1 MKKNNY
7 KIMGATLALAAALTA
22 CSNNDFES
30 APAIN
35 GNGMI
40 TVFAPQGSNIST
52 RTAYN
57 QDGSDLKVTWNASGE
72 DMYTINATADGWTA
86 GQLKQVNGTSG
97 STSANFYAYDAT
109 ASKRVSLNA
118 GTLFAFYPQ
127 NSNIADKFT
136 SLSSDGTSVSVPLTL
151 DGQSGKLE
159 DLQKYDYMTATS
171 TVSTANGETNVE
183 ALQMNHEIAV
193 LHLGKGIEVSM
204 TSGSVTK
211 IELSATS
218 GLYGSGTMTISR
230 NGSDISSSV
239 SGTNGT
245 ITVNGNFAVEDSKLA
260 EDIYVAVLPSAFNG
274 LKAKFTYS
282 NGDSYTYAYKGS
294 TNQFAKGKMY
304 NWTPEIAAE
313 DKEFT
318 ISSIT
323 QSGARRYM
331 IGTSDSNRDRI
342 DYCTASKNSN
352 GGIDYTVDALKMDT
366 STPAEAV
373 TCVIKMNNANLA
385 KSVKFELEGITG
397 SYRLW
402 KKDLVNIDYKSFTVT
417 GWYSNA
423 NCSGTSVST
432 PDASHLYAKC
442 EIVFNDLDCTN
453 GTDFYKFL
461 MKNCTIKIKS
471 NYGVEKTTSI
481 NAITHRLL
489 SYYYDAQQNSKYYT
503 LKYYIPDG
511 KWVSCTL
518 AEYAA
523 MKKE

>member
-136 SLSSDGTSVSVPLTL
+136 SLSSDGTTVSVPLTL

-171 TVSTANGETNVE
+171 NVSVNNGETSVD

-193 LHLGKGIEVSM
+193 LHLAKGTEISM
-204 TSGSVTK
+204 ESGSVTK
-211 IELSATS
+211 IELSATN
-218 GLYGSGTMTISR
+218 GLYGSGNMTITR
-230 NGSDISSSV
+230 NGSAISSSI
-239 SGTNGT
+239 SGTAGT
-245 ITVNGNFAVEDSKLA
+245 ITVNGNFTVADSKLA
-260 EDIYVAVLPSAFNG
+260 EDIYVAVLPTSSFTG

-282 NGDSYTYAYKGS
+282 NGDSYTYAYSGS
-294 TNQFAKGKMY
+294 TTQFAKGKMY
-304 NWTPEIAAE
+304 NWVPEIAAE

-318 ISSIT
+318 LSDISQTSIQRVIIADIAT
-323 QSGARRYM
+323 G
-331 IGTSDSNRDRI
+331 NW
-342 DYCTASKNSN
+342 YCTHESNSL
-352 GGIDYTVDALKMDT
+352 GGYTYTIDGLYIDT
-366 STPAEAV
+366 STSESKV
-373 TCVIKMNNANLA
+373 TFALKINKSELA
-385 KSVKFELEGITG
+385 KNMTFSLKSCTG
-397 SYRLW
+397 VYRLW
-402 KKDLVNIDYKSFTVT
+402 KTDAVDIDLKSFENV
-417 GWYSNA
+417 GWYGN
-423 NCSGTSVST
+423 SGFTGSLTST
-432 PDASHLYAKC
+432 PDASHLYGKFEA
-442 EIVFNDLDCTN
+442 VLPDLNTN
-453 GTDFYKFL
+453 GSDFYKVYVN
-461 MKNCTIKIKS
+461 NCTFTIVS
-471 NYGVEKTTSI
+471 NYSI
-481 NAITHRLL
+481 EHQIQIKYFGRTLRDI
-489 SYYYDAQQNSKYYT
+489 YKDADTDGSLTIYKYQ
-503 LKYYIPDG
+503 LPDG
-511 KWVSCTL
+511 SWTQITNKQYSTW
-518 AEYAA
+518 
-523 MKKE
+523 KNK

>member
-57 QDGSDLKVTWNASGE
+57 QEGSDLKVTWNASGE

-204 TSGSVTK
+204 ASGSVTK

-239 SGTNGT
+239 SGTTGT

-260 EDIYVAVLPSAFNG
+260 EDIYVAVLPSSFNG

-282 NGDSYTYAYKGS
+282 NGDSYTYAYSGNTS
-294 TNQFAKGKMY
+294 QFAKGKMY
-304 NWTPEIAAE
+304 NWTPEIAAV

-318 ISSIT
+318 IGTYKREKYHWYQINQGTYSSGIYT
-323 QSGARRYM
+323 
-331 IGTSDSNRDRI
+331 IDKLVLLDSTNPSKYGDFKI
-342 DYCTASKNSN
+342 SFIIKVNNGDIAKCTTFK
-352 GGIDYTVDALKMDT
+352 L
-366 STPAEAV
+366 
-373 TCVIKMNNANLA
+373 
-385 KSVKFELEGITG
+385 KSVKAAYAMYDTN
-397 SYRLW
+397 
-402 KKDLVNIDYKSFTVT
+402 KKFDVDRIESFNIQ
-417 GWYSNA
+417 GWYTSSD
-423 NCSGTSVST
+423 CSGTPSQT
-432 PDASHLYAKC
+432 PDATHIYGKC
-442 EIVFNDLDCTN
+442 IVGIKQLNLD
-453 GTDFYKFL
+453 GSDFYKGI
-461 MKNCTIKIKS
+461 MKNCEF
-471 NYGVEKTTSI
+471 NVVNGYGKEATFTKDYVEEYINTTNK
-481 NAITHRLL
+481 NA
-489 SYYYDAQQNSKYYT
+489 SYKFQT
-503 LKYYIPDG
+503 PDG
-511 KWVSCTL
+511 WKTL
-518 AEYAA
+518 SWSAILAL
-523 MKKE
+523 

>member
-1 MKKNNY
+1 MNKNNY

-40 TVFAPQGSNIST
+40 TALAPQGSNIST

-57 QDGSDLKVTWNASGE
+57 QEGSDLKVTWNASGE
-72 DMYTINATADGWTA
+72 DMYTINATADGWTV

-118 GTLFAFYPQ
+118 GTLFALYPQ
-127 NSNIADKFT
+127 NSNITDKFT
-136 SLSSDGTSVSVPLTL
+136 SLSSDGASVSVPLTL

-204 TSGSVTK
+204 ASGSVTK
-211 IELSATS
+211 IELSATN

-239 SGTNGT
+239 SGTTGT

-260 EDIYVAVLPSAFNG
+260 EDIYVAVLPSSFNG

-282 NGDSYTYAYKGS
+282 NGDSYTYAYNGS
-294 TNQFAKGKMY
+294 TTQFAKGKMY

-318 ISSIT
+318 LGTISV
-323 QSGARRYM
+323 
-331 IGTSDSNRDRI
+331 
-342 DYCTASKNSN
+342 ASLRKYETKNSTYN
-352 GGIDYTVDALKMDT
+352 NDYTYTIDKLELYDTESFPQLKVTFIMSVANGMVAKNLSYKMESSKGVYRCWKTDEVDIDTEALT
-366 STPAEAV
+366 IV
-373 TCVIKMNNANLA
+373 
-385 KSVKFELEGITG
+385 
-397 SYRLW
+397 
-402 KKDLVNIDYKSFTVT
+402 
-417 GWYSNA
+417 GWYTNQQCTTGKS
-423 NCSGTSVST
+423 ST
-432 PDASHLYAKC
+432 PDATHKYAKF
-442 EIVFNDLDCTN
+442 ELTFPDLKLD
-453 GTDFYKFL
+453 GSDFYKVL
-461 MKNCTIKIKS
+461 IKNLKVTIKNDYGVSRTTTIKS
-471 NYGVEKTTSI
+471 LAPTI
-481 NAITHRLL
+481 NVWSPNASACPVANIV
-489 SYYYDAQQNSKYYT
+489 
-503 LKYYIPDG
+503 LKYKTPDG
-511 KWVSCTL
+511 NEQFMMKD
-518 AEYAA
+518 YANW
-523 MKKE
+523 KNN